1 MTLLIYSWVS
11 NESDSSSI
19 MATAMFEQWSDTR
32 SQLVSRSL
40 NAKPWLS
47 VHSPVCR
54 RSMWCSFISSQR
66 LSMSS
71 SSGST
76 R

>member
-1 MTLLIYSWVS
+1 MTLLIYSCVS

-40 NAKPWLS
+40 NAKP
-47 VHSPVCR
+47 
-54 RSMWCSFISSQR
+54 
-66 LSMSS
+66 
-71 SSGST
+71 
-76 R
+76 